1 VRSKKRS
8 ASIGPSLLLELSG
21 HAMMGVAVGLSFAF
35 LVLHIPSLGIAT
47 LIGYS
52 PDPAG
57 TLLMFEGVCAIG
69 FGVGATLTGLVAIL
83 TEDEK

>member
-1 VRSKKRS
+1 MRSKKRP
-8 ASIGPSLLLELSG
+8 ALIDPSLLLELGG
-21 HAMMGVAVGLSFAF
+21 HAMMGVAVGLTFAF

-52 PDPAG
+52 LDPAG

-69 FGVGATLTGLVAIL
+69 FGLGATLTGLVVIL
-83 TEDEK
+83 TEDES